1 MQQIL
6 TVIEVSGSDAIVL
19 GERASSCHSCAG
31 KTSCSTLGS
40 WNQRTVHIRIEN
52 RLHAKVGD
60 RVVVEVP
67 DSWLIKVAFRLYGLP
82 MFGFLGGGMLGLW
95 LAELFQISA
104 EASSAI
110 GGIVGACL
118 VYLLLWR
125 SEEVMDATMVRI
137 DSHAACN
144 HELISIRH

>member
-1 MQQIL
+1 
-6 TVIEVSGSDAIVL
+6 
-19 GERASSCHSCAG
+19 
-31 KTSCSTLGS
+31 
-40 WNQRTVHIRIEN
+40 
-52 RLHAKVGD
+52 
-60 RVVVEVP
+60 VVVEVP